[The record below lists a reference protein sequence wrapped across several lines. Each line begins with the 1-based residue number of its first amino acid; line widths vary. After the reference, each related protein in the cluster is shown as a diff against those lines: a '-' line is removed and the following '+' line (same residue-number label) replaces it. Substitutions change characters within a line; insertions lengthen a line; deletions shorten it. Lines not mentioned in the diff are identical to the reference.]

1 MSRPNRKLAAIVFT
15 DIVGFT
21 ELSGKNEPAALK
33 LLEKQREII
42 KPIVEKYNGEWLKEI
57 GDGLLLAFET
67 IHDAVECSI
76 TIQGST
82 KAISDLNLRIGIHQ
96 GEVVYQND
104 DVVGDDVNV
113 ASRIEPF
120 AAPGGIAITGRV
132 NTSIQRDP
140 AFKTQ
145 YIGKPILK
153 GVSQR
158 IEAYC
163 IVSHQLPATDL
174 SKVEGKFELENKK
187 SFSINSLFYVLIPLI
202 GLGYYFY
209 IETQPKDINESK
221 VVQSEPVVINTE
233 KVPEQNIKDESGNI
247 DNQKTTENGDV
258 KISSD
263 IKLKDNLIPIYRFYH
278 KKNKDHFYTKN
289 KKPKG
294 DWTFQRIEFY
304 AYKYFIQETVPIYRF
319 YHKKNKDHFYTKNK
333 KPKGNWT
340 PQGPEFYAFKDSV
353 ENTVPIYRF
362 YHKKN
367 KDHFYTKNKKPKGDW
382 KAQGPEFYAYPNP
395 P

>member
-42 KPIVEKYNGEWLKEI
+42 KPIVDKYNGEWLKEI

-82 KAISDLNLRIGIHQ
+82 KAISDLDLRIGIHQ

-145 YIGKPILK
+145 YICKPILK

-174 SKVEGKFELENKK
+174 SKIEGKFELENKK

-209 IETQPKDINESK
+209 SETQSKDINDSEI
-221 VVQSEPVVINTE
+221 VQSESVGIKTE
-233 KVPEQNIKDESGNI
+233 KIPEQNINDESVTF
-247 DNQKTTENGDV
+247 DDQKKIENSDV

-263 IKLKDNLIPIYRFYH
+263 IKSKEYLIPIYRFYH
-278 KKNKDHFYTKN
+278 NKNKDHFYTQN
-289 KKPKG
+289 KSPKG

-304 AYKYFIQETVPIYRF
+304 AYQYFIQGSVPIYRF
-319 YHKKNKDHFYTKNK
+319 YHKKNKDHFYTKK
-333 KPKGNWT
+333 KNPKGDWT
-340 PQGPEFYAFKDSV
+340 PQGTEFYAFKDSV

-367 KDHFYTKNKKPKGDW
+367 KDHFYTKSKSPKGNW
-382 KAQGPEFYAYPNP
+382 TFQRIEFYAYPNP

>member
-42 KPIVEKYNGEWLKEI
+42 KPIVDKYNGEWLKEI

-82 KAISDLNLRIGIHQ
+82 KAISDLDLRIGIHQ

-113 ASRIEPF
+113 ASRIEPI

-145 YIGKPILK
+145 YICKPILK
-153 GVSQR
+153 GVSQK

-174 SKVEGKFELENKK
+174 SKIEGKFELENKK

-209 IETQPKDINESK
+209 S
-221 VVQSEPVVINTE
+221 
-233 KVPEQNIKDESGNI
+233 
-247 DNQKTTENGDV
+247 
-258 KISSD
+258 
-263 IKLKDNLIPIYRFYH
+263 
-278 KKNKDHFYTKN
+278 
-289 KKPKG
+289 
-294 DWTFQRIEFY
+294 
-304 AYKYFIQETVPIYRF
+304 
-319 YHKKNKDHFYTKNK
+319 
-333 KPKGNWT
+333 
-340 PQGPEFYAFKDSV
+340 
-353 ENTVPIYRF
+353 
-362 YHKKN
+362 
-367 KDHFYTKNKKPKGDW
+367 
-382 KAQGPEFYAYPNP
+382 
-395 P
+395 